1 MVKVETDKT
10 KNLLTIRFSGS
21 VMAEETR
28 RGMEKV
34 KTLLS
39 ELKPGFRLLT
49 DLSGLAT
56 MDLACLPHI
65 KGNMDLCNRKGISK
79 VVRVIPDP
87 EKDIGFNILSLFH
100 YRRGIPIV
108 TCESLKEAALALAS

>member
-1 MVKVETDKT
+1 MVKVEADKT
-10 KNLLTIRFSGS
+10 KNLLTIRYSGS
-21 VMAEETR
+21 VVPEETR
-28 RGMEKV
+28 RSTERV
-34 KTLLS
+34 KTLVA

-56 MDLACLPHI
+56 MDVACLPHI

-100 YRRGIPIV
+100 YRHGIPII
-108 TCESLKEAALALAS
+108 TCETAAEAMKALSG